1 MRGVAKKQFQPCE
14 AIAGLKQCYVNM
26 PQAQSPANTYGMEL
40 LIMRVESTLADLMCE
55 AGYNADE
62 VNAYMARAKEEKKER
77 LKNIE

>member
-26 PQAQSPANTYGMEL
+26 PQAQNPANTYGMEL

-62 VNAYMARAKEEKKER
+62 VNAYMECVKEEKKAR